1 MRIRHIFIF
10 KNVED
15 VPGSLEVASVS
26 LSIWLKNNIL
36 KGNVDKCHFLV
47 STSQKV
53 SLIVNNFKIKIIGCE
68 KPLGIKFDSNLTDYR
83 FVQKS

>member
-15 VPGSLEVASVS
+15 VPGSLEVASAS
-26 LSIWLKNNIL
+26 LSIWLKNNLL

-53 SLIVNNFKIKIIGCE
+53 SLTVNNFKIKSIGCE
-68 KPLGIKFDSNLTDYR
+68 KPLGIKFNSNLTYYR